1 MKIMHVIDALDR
13 GGSARQVRLLAPA
26 LASAG
31 WAVEVCCLGSGSR
44 HVEELRAA
52 GIPVHVLG
60 WTRWLDAAALLE
72 LRRLVRGGGYDTIHV
87 WRLAALRCVAVAA
100 RETLPRVVVSSPLPR
115 KGRLNWWD
123 RWALRRVRCIALAGE
138 SERQQCADNGLA
150 DLRWQTVSA
159 AVPMQGLPSPSGVPS
174 YPWRIACADR
184 LERGRGF
191 REAVWAVDILRQV
204 EPDAHLLIAGAGP
217 RRPDL
222 REMIDRLDIGNAH
235 LLEPNMDSAAVLAVA
250 DVCWVPSRIDSG
262 RQTAL
267 EAMAL
272 GRAVIASDVPCLREL
287 IREGATGYLL
297 PPGDPVAL
305 ARRTLA
311 LRRDPELR
319 ERLGQAARLEV
330 LARCGLAQVVSRW
343 QGLYNDLAA

>member
-1 MKIMHVIDALDR
+1 MKILHVIDTLDR

-31 WAVEVCCLGSGSR
+31 CAVEVCCLDLGSR
-44 HVEELRAA
+44 HVEALRAA
-52 GIPVHVLG
+52 GIRVHVLG
-60 WTRWLDAAALLE
+60 WTRWLDATALLE
-72 LRRLVRGGGYDTIHV
+72 LRRLVRGSGYDTIHV

-115 KGRLNWWD
+115 TGRLNWWD

-150 DLRWQTVSA
+150 DLSWQTVSA
-159 AVPMQGLPSPSGVPS
+159 AVPLEGHSPPSAVPS
-174 YPWRIACADR
+174 YPWRIACAGR

-191 REAVWAVDILRQV
+191 RESVWAVDILRQV
-204 EPDAHLLIAGAGP
+204 EADAHLLIAGAGT

-222 REMIDRLDIGNAH
+222 REMIDRLAIDNAH
-235 LLEPNMDSAAVLAVA
+235 LLDPKVDAAELLAVA
-250 DVCWVPSRIDSG
+250 DVCWVPSRVDAG

-272 GRAVIASDVPCLREL
+272 GRAVVASNVPCLREL
-287 IREGATGYLL
+287 IRDGATGCLV

-311 LRRDPELR
+311 LLRDPELR
-319 ERLGQAARLEV
+319 ERLGQAARQEV
-330 LARCGLAQVVSRW
+330 RARCGLAQVVSRW
-343 QGLYNDLAA
+343 QGLYNDFAA